1 MGLSKVRKTNPRQVD
16 AERSFYK
23 PQNTIHQ
30 RGIFFIETVGSKPYN
45 FVRMRRKLNTDILKI
60 GRIHNSGK
68 IFKSL
73 LSKINISNMYLNA
86 FSKSAILKERTQNV
100 LFLPIFQL

>member
-1 MGLSKVRKTNPRQVD
+1 MGLSKVRKTNPRLD

-60 GRIHNSGK
+60 GRIHYSGK
-68 IFKSL
+68 IIKSVPL
-73 LSKINISNMYLNA
+73 KTL
-86 FSKSAILKERTQNV
+86 IL
-100 LFLPIFQL
+100 